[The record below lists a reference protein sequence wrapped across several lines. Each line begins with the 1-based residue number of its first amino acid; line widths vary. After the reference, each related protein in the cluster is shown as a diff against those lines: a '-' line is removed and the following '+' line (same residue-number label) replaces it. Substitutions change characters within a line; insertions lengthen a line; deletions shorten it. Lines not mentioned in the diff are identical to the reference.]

1 MIENRRFPRIQ
12 VSFPIECRSLLSR
25 SYFYTVSKDL
35 SLAGVKII
43 TNEFLAKNNLLKI
56 NINLINK
63 MVNLKAKVAW
73 CNKERASER
82 YSTGLEFV
90 EISSIDKEEISVFID
105 KVHNH

>member
-1 MIENRRFPRIQ
+1 MVENRRFPRIQ

-35 SLAGVKII
+35 SLVGVKII
-43 TNEFLAKNNLLKI
+43 TNEFLAKNDLLKI

-90 EISSIDKEEISVFID
+90 EISPINREEISVFLD